1 MGACNRI
8 FNITVNDIDA
18 KKSAHYI
25 RVLVVTEFVVSGTL
39 CTCKVMFSQ
48 ASVIL
53 FTGGV
58 SVPTCTTGHINWI
71 NCRLYPGGVSVWGS
85 LSGGFLSRESL
96 SRGGLYKGD
105 PPYGNERAVRI
116 LLECI
121 LVW

>member
-25 RVLVVTEFVVSGTL
+25 WVLVVTEFVVSGTL
-39 CTCKVMFSQ
+39 CTWKVMFSQ

-71 NCRLYPGGVSVWGS
+71 NCRLYPGGS
-85 LSGGFLSRESL
+85 LSGGLCPGGFCPGSL
-96 SRGGLYKGD
+96 CPGGGLCKGD